1 MQLDEHLARS
11 PYHQE
16 AIGPTNP
23 FRYPFHFDLDAK
35 ASMSNECHQTN
46 NCHFLPLELRYVCYL
61 VLPFLLLQKDLLTQ
75 TRLYDVM
82 SHFSTAAKSR
92 SILLS
97 SELNRVWMSAM
108 SAAVSER
115 CTARRAIL
123 ACRRLISVI
132 NKGSLKCEDV

>member
-35 ASMSNECHQTN
+35 ASMSNDCHQTY
-46 NCHFLPLELRYVCYL
+46 NCRFLPLDFCYL
-61 VLPFLLLQKDLLTQ
+61 SSTIFLLLQKDLSTQ
-75 TRLYDVM
+75 TCLYDVM
-82 SHFSTAAKSR
+82 SYFSTAAKSR

-115 CTARRAIL
+115 CTARR
-123 ACRRLISVI
+123 
-132 NKGSLKCEDV
+132 